1 VSAERVVAV
10 LGRGVVP
17 PGTPILRGDDLGVLR
32 GDGIFE
38 TAHVRGG
45 TAWLLEQH
53 LDRMER
59 SAALLELALPHRDSL
74 AELVGQ
80 ALAAWPAEVEGSIR
94 LVCTR
99 GAEIGPGPVTVF
111 ATVAPVPAAVVAART
126 AGIAVRT
133 ATIGLPAELRPGTPW
148 LLGGAKTVSYA
159 VNLATQRWAQDNGA
173 DDALWVSAD
182 GYALEGPTSTLVWL
196 ADATLW
202 TVPAPRTG
210 ILAGITAR
218 YLLDHADALGLRA
231 GEAMVTPA
239 QLRRTEG
246 VWFTASVRG
255 VAALTSLDGD
265 PLPVAAELSAR
276 IRELLGF
283 S

>member
-17 PGTPILRGDDLGVLR
+17 PGTPVLRGDDLGVLR

-59 SAALLELALPHRDSL
+59 SAALLELALPHRDTL
-74 AELVGQ
+74 AGLVGQ
-80 ALAAWPAEVEGSIR
+80 ALAAWPADQEGSIR

-99 GAEIGPGPVTVF
+99 GAETGPGPVTVF
-111 ATVAPVPAAVVAART
+111 ATVTAVPETVVAART

-133 ATIGLPAELRPGTPW
+133 ASLGLPAELRTGTPW
-148 LLGGAKTVSYA
+148 LLGGAKTLSYA
-159 VNLATQRWAQDNGA
+159 VNLATQRWAQDHGA

-182 GYALEGPTSTLVWL
+182 GYALEGPTSTLIWL
-196 ADATLW
+196 SDATLW
-202 TVPAPRTG
+202 TVPAQRTG

-218 YLLDHADALGLRA
+218 HLLDHADALGLRA
-231 GEAMVTPA
+231 DEAMITPA
-239 QLRRTEG
+239 QLRTAEG
-246 VWFTASVRG
+246 VWFAASVRG
-255 VAALTSLDGD
+255 VAPVTSLDGD
-265 PLPVAAELSAR
+265 PLPVATELSAR
-276 IRELLGF
+276 MRQLLGF